1 MDEAH
6 MIQSNSS
13 NASEPDTVRH
23 NAGQI
28 LHDVVTLSE
37 LQARLCVSDAREF
50 MGQTMLPVAVFTAG
64 LVLLLAAIPLC
75 LVAIALGLVAAGL
88 PPVGAYALV
97 AGLSLV
103 AAATMVLWA
112 RQTIWKL
119 PAAFARSREEFA
131 RNVAWVKN
139 VFTDLA
145 ARPEQAPS
153 DWGNPPSN

>member
-1 MDEAH
+1 
-6 MIQSNSS
+6 
-13 NASEPDTVRH
+13 
-23 NAGQI
+23 
-28 LHDVVTLSE
+28 
-37 LQARLCVSDAREF
+37 
-50 MGQTMLPVAVFTAG
+50 MLPVAVFTAG
-64 LVLLLAAIPLC
+64 LVPLLAAIPLC

-88 PPVGAYALV
+88 PPVEAYALV

-112 RQTIWKL
+112 RQTIGKL

-145 ARPEQAPS
+145 AKPEQAPS
-153 DWGNPPSN
+153 DWRNPPSN